1 MAIASTPVRVRLS
14 SASASAAQP
23 SRALRCEE
31 AERIFHLEGV
41 LQPVQALLQAL
52 LVLGR

>member
-1 MAIASTPVRVRLS
+1 MAIASSPVRVRLS
-14 SASASAAQP
+14 SAYASAAQP